1 MDVIEYRSEKNKE
14 LEESLRKEE
23 RNEKRIKLG
32 KKILKITLIVIL
44 VISFI
49 FILMHYVGTKGLVVK
64 EYKVESNKLPTEFHG
79 FKIVQF
85 SDLHYLTTMK
95 NKEVKK
101 IVNKINEIN
110 PDIVVFTGDLIA
122 ENKEITKDQIDF
134 LTKQL
139 NKINSKLG
147 KFAVKGNEDYN
158 KNYDAIMNKTD
169 FKIINNSYEVIYYNG
184 TTPILLTGSGSILK
198 NDSDVNKAFSYN
210 DLENVYT
217 ISLIHEP
224 DVTDNI
230 ISYNPDLI
238 LAGHSHN
245 GQIRLPLIG
254 GLVKF
259 DEAKKYN
266 NPKYNLDDTT
276 LFISG
281 GLGTSKYEFRLF
293 NHPSINFYRLV
304 KGTN

>member
-23 RNEKRIKLG
+23 RNEQRIKLG
-32 KKILKITLIVIL
+32 KKILKIILIVIL

-64 EYKVESNKLPTEFHG
+64 EYKVVSSKLPVEFHG
-79 FKIVQF
+79 FKVVQF

-95 NKEVKK
+95 NKEVKN
-101 IVNKINEIN
+101 IVKKINEIN
-110 PDIVVFTGDLIA
+110 PDIVVFTGDLIS
-122 ENKEITKDQIDF
+122 EEKEITQDQIDF

-158 KNYDAIMNKTD
+158 KNYDAVMNKTD
-169 FKIINNSYEVIYYNG
+169 FKIINNSYELIYYNG
-184 TTPILLTGSGSILK
+184 ITPILLTGSGSILK
-198 NDSDVNKAFSYN
+198 NDSDVDKAFSYN

-230 ISYNPDLI
+230 ISYKPDLI

-245 GQIRLPLIG
+245 GQIRLPMIG

-259 DEAKKYN
+259 EEAKKYSN
-266 NPKYNLDDTT
+266 AKYDLDDTT

-304 KGTN
+304 KETN